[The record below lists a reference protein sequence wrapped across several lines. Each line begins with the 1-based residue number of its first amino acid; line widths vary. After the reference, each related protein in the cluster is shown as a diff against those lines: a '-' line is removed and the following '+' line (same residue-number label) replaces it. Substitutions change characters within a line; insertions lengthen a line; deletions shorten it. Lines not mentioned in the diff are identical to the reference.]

1 MDTQPSHPPPTLA
14 AAIASLFLETLFF
27 GAFAI
32 LYGAAVWV
40 LLIWERPQER
50 PKRDLVLFGASTLM
64 FVLALVHVALDLT
77 INVRTFLMDTHD
89 FSAMESQLDKL
100 NGLEDPIG
108 AVKSVIYV
116 TQTLIGDGFMIY
128 RAYVVWD
135 RSWRVVALPG
145 CILFAD
151 VVLGYVTSFLGKDA
165 PAGCINAFFV
175 WSFVTNMMS
184 SALIIKRIFGSRG
197 NTAQGQQSSALQIKS
212 VKWRVVESLVQSAAI
227 YSIGSVSLAVTSFV
241 SPNVGFTACHSVF
254 PSIIGLV
261 FVLIVIRISF
271 NSGNSADVQ
280 RWTMRHSMAQGPSCT
295 SLQEAG
301 QTSEMQRFPSVRRP
315 IAIKVSVSTTSDRES
330 VYSSD
335 GDGMSLS
342 ASTYLQSP
350 MKDTSEAGQ
359 LQSDLGYSPAFRLS
373 GASKRTSV

>member
-1 MDTQPSHPPPTLA
+1 MYTQPNYPPPTLA

-40 LLIWERPQER
+40 LLLWERPQER
-50 PKRDLVLFGASTLM
+50 PKRDLFLFGASTLM
-64 FVLALVHVALDLT
+64 FILALVHVALDLT

-89 FSAMESQLDKL
+89 FSAMAKRLDTL

-108 AVKSVIYV
+108 AVKSIIYV

-135 RSWRVVALPG
+135 RSWKVVAIPG
-145 CILFAD
+145 FILFAD
-151 VVLGYVTSFLGKDA
+151 IVLGYVTSFLGKDA

-197 NTAQGQQSSALQIKS
+197 KTAQGQQSSAIQTKS

-261 FVLIVIRISF
+261 FVLIVIRITF
-271 NSGNSADVQ
+271 NAGNSADVQ

-295 SLQEAG
+295 SLQETG
-301 QTSEMQRFPSVRRP
+301 PTGEMQRFPSVRRP

-335 GDGMSLS
+335 GDGVSLS

-350 MKDTSEAGQ
+350 MKDISEVDQ
-359 LQSDLGYSPAFRLS
+359 TDLGYSPAFRMS
-373 GASKRTSV
+373 GLGSKRTSV